1 MTKLLI
7 VDDEPLTVDMLQTFL
22 QINGYETIGALNGED
37 GLVMVQ
43 VEQPEMMILDLMLPD
58 IEGFEVCRRIRT
70 LPDYARY
77 AGIPVLVLSA
87 RIEESSRKRAME
99 VGANAYLTKPVKFPD
114 LLAELRRLAIDEQAA
129 AVVPVLVPSQPVV
142 VTPPEPAILE
152 SEKPPVSQA
161 GAVTP
166 VPVPSQPVVV
176 TPPEPAILESEK
188 PPVSQAGAVA
198 QVPTPSQPVV
208 VTPPEPAI
216 LESEKPPV
224 SQAGAVTPVPTP
236 SQPVAAI
243 PPEPPANTK
252 SENQTGPVEPAPSTP
267 PKQG

>member
-129 AVVPVLVPSQPVV
+129 AAVTLVPASSQPVVITPPEPPAPIIKSENPPVPAPSQPVAATPPELPAPIIKGENPSVPVQNQPVVATPPESPTPIIKGENPPVAQAAAVTQVPSQPVV
-142 VTPPEPAILE
+142 ATPPEAPAQI
-152 SEKPPVSQA
+152 
-161 GAVTP
+161 
-166 VPVPSQPVVV
+166 
-176 TPPEPAILESEK
+176 I
-188 PPVSQAGAVA
+188 
-198 QVPTPSQPVV
+198 
-208 VTPPEPAI
+208 
-216 LESEKPPV
+216 
-224 SQAGAVTPVPTP
+224 
-236 SQPVAAI
+236 
-243 PPEPPANTK
+243 K
-252 SENQTGPVEPAPSTP
+252 SENPPLQAGPVEPAPTTP
-267 PKQG
+267 PKQS